1 MTNDQVLKLVKT
13 IRDEFN
19 ALVNS
24 TSKFI
29 KAFKEFQDNHL
40 CLSVEEAEALN
51 YFVLDEGIVETKEIK
66 DLEKKIISFNQK
78 HRKVDE

>member
-13 IRDEFN
+13 IQDKFN

-29 KAFKEFQDNHL
+29 KAFKEFQDNHI
-40 CLSVEEAEALN
+40 CFSHEEAELL
-51 YFVLDEGIVETKEIK
+51 YSQLDEGIIETKAIK
-66 DLEKKIISFNQK
+66 NKLRNFIKRQNFIK
-78 HRKVDE
+78 HRM

>member
-1 MTNDQVLKLVKT
+1 MTNDQILKLVKT

-51 YFVLDEGIVETKEIK
+51 YFRLDEGIIKTKEIK
-66 DLEKKIISFNQK
+66 AVEAKIINFNK
-78 HRKVDE
+78 RHR